1 MAGLK
6 WTLFCLFTRTSYTNW
21 KIKMKSEELNVFR
34 RLLTPIF
41 RQNNVIKVVLFGSAS
56 RGALTKKSDLDLMI
70 IKETPKRFFDRYEEF
85 DEIHALIKNR
95 AIDILIYTPEE
106 LKNISHRPFI
116 KRILKEGKSIYEH

>member
-85 DEIHALIKNR
+85 DAIHALIKNR

>member
-1 MAGLK
+1 
-6 WTLFCLFTRTSYTNW
+6 
-21 KIKMKSEELNVFR
+21 MKSDELNVFR
-34 RLLTPIF
+34 RLLAPIF

-56 RGALTKKSDLDLMI
+56 RGSLTKKSDLDLMI

-95 AIDILIYTPEE
+95 AVDILIYTPEE